1 MLTPSYDIDRIRLRV
16 LSLGA
21 GVQSTTLA
29 LMAAHGEV
37 TPMPDLAVFADT
49 GWEPARVYEHL
60 QWLASDNVLPFAIHV
75 VSAGNIR
82 DGLLR
87 GARGERW
94 ASIPAFTRTVTPA
107 GTRIVHY
114 EEDADGEKRPV
125 GQRVLA
131 RDEVAIG
138 MITRQC
144 TTEYKLEPI
153 RRHVRILA
161 GLSGLRAPGYP
172 VVEQWIGIS
181 TDEAIRMKPSF
192 QAWQVNRW
200 PLLEK
205 RMSRSDCLIW
215 LRQHG
220 YPIPP
225 KSACLGCPF
234 HSNARWRQI
243 RDEDPAGWA
252 DAVEADRSIRTGF
265 RGMRAELYLHRSC
278 VPLDQAD
285 LSDDSGQLD
294 LWPLECEGM
303 CGV

>member
-1 MLTPSYDIDRIRLRV
+1 MLTPAYDSDRIRLRV

-37 TPMPDLAVFADT
+37 TPLPDLAVFADT

-60 QWLASDNVLPFAIHV
+60 NWLASTDVLPFPIHV

-82 DGLLR
+82 EGLMR
-87 GARGERW
+87 GADGQRW
-94 ASIPAFTRTVTPA
+94 ASIPAFSRTVTPA
-107 GTRIVHY
+107 GTRIIHY
-114 EEDADGEKRPV
+114 EEDADGERRPV
-125 GQRVLA
+125 GHRIVE
-131 RDEVAIG
+131 RDEIEIG

-153 RRHVRILA
+153 RRHVRLLA
-161 GLSGLRAPGYP
+161 GLEGKRSPSYP

-200 PLLEK
+200 PLIER
-205 RMSRSDCLIW
+205 RMSRADCLTW
-215 LRQHG
+215 LRRHG

-252 DAVEADRSIRTGF
+252 DAVDADRRIRTGF

-278 VPLDQAD
+278 VPLDEAD
-285 LSDDSGQLD
+285 LSDNGSQLD

>member
-1 MLTPSYDIDRIRLRV
+1 MLTPSYDLDRIRLRV

-60 QWLASDNVLPFAIHV
+60 QWLSSDNVLPFPIHV

-82 DGLLR
+82 EGLMR

-114 EEDADGEKRPV
+114 DEDADGEKRPV
-125 GQRVLA
+125 GQRVLE

-153 RRHVRILA
+153 RRHVRVLA
-161 GLSGLRAPGYP
+161 GLGGRRSPAYP
-172 VVEQWIGIS
+172 VVVRGAPAARLSSSRCLLDTCHPAASSALVMLS
-181 TDEAIRMKPSF
+181 TTATDRC
-192 QAWQVNRW
+192 W
-200 PLLEK
+200 PPV
-205 RMSRSDCLIW
+205 
-215 LRQHG
+215 QPN
-220 YPIPP
+220 PI
-225 KSACLGCPF
+225 
-234 HSNARWRQI
+234 ARWLL
-243 RDEDPAGWA
+243 PSSTWAGNSS
-252 DAVEADRSIRTGF
+252 DR
-265 RGMRAELYLHRSC
+265 RST
-278 VPLDQAD
+278 VF
-285 LSDDSGQLD
+285 SKNG
-294 LWPLECEGM
+294 
-303 CGV
+303 

>member
-16 LSLGA
+16 PSLGA

-37 TPMPDLAVFADT
+37 TPMPDLAVFANT

-60 QWLASDNVLPFAIHV
+60 QWLASDNVLPFPIHV

-82 DGLLR
+82 DGLMR

-94 ASIPAFTRTVTPA
+94 AAIPAFTRTVTPA

-114 EEDADGEKRPV
+114 EEDADSEKRPV

-131 RDEVAIG
+131 RDEVEIG

-205 RMSRSDCLIW
+205 RMSRSDCLTW
-215 LRQHG
+215 LRRHG

-285 LSDDSGQLD
+285 LSDDSAQLD